1 MFKYFIAAV
10 VAFTPTAASAQ
21 MMITSG
27 RQTVIKEAAKTVCR
41 NVMETTGQA
50 GDIFDRETVYL
61 RLNGDEKLYML
72 SLCVLYAQGM
82 IDGLRA
88 ARR

>member
-1 MFKYFIAAV
+1 MFKYIIAAV

-27 RQTVIKEAAKTVCR
+27 RLNVLTEAAKTVCR
-41 NVMETTGQA
+41 SAMETKGNA
-50 GDIFDRETVYL
+50 GDIFDRDTVYL
-61 RLNGDEKLYML
+61 RLNNDEKLYML
-72 SLCVLYAQGM
+72 SLCVLYAQGRV
-82 IDGLRA
+82 DELKA

>member
-1 MFKYFIAAV
+1 MLKYIIAAV

-27 RQTVIKEAAKTVCR
+27 RQSVLTEAAKTICR
-41 NVMETTGQA
+41 SAMETKGNA

-61 RLNGDEKLYML
+61 RLNADEKLYML
-72 SLCVLYAQGM
+72 SLCVLYAQGRV
-82 IDGLRA
+82 DE
-88 ARR
+88 ARSRR